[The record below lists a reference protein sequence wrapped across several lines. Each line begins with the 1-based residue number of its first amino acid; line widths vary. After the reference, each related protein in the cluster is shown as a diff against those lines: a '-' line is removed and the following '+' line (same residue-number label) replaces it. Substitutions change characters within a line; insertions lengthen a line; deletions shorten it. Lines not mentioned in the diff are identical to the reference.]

1 MDLITQFPLGD
12 DLAVTLLVLGLLAV
26 AALVAGAVVPTRL
39 RRDEDSAEVDPTLG
53 RRLGAPLLSSAS
65 ILLWVGLPLAVV
77 VYLAPGGTDDRI
89 LRSAMLLVGLAL
101 GPLAAWRGLA
111 IQLAALGVDPERR
124 GAMVPRLGAL
134 TVAGALA
141 LAAGQISP
149 WIRRHRRIGQWQG
162 RVVGT
167 IYIALGIRLAFQE
180 R

>member
-89 LRSAMLLVGLAL
+89 L
-101 GPLAAWRGLA
+101 
-111 IQLAALGVDPERR
+111 
-124 GAMVPRLGAL
+124 
-134 TVAGALA
+134 
-141 LAAGQISP
+141 QI
-149 WIRRHRRIGQWQG
+149 G
-162 RVVGT
+162 RAHV
-167 IYIALGIRLAFQE
+167 
-180 R
+180 